1 MALSIDWTDES
12 RADIRALDRSTAMY
26 IFEGLHRYIL
36 TGEGDVKTLQGKH
49 AGKLR
54 LRLGDYRVFFRSDGH
69 ILRILAVKN
78 RKEAYR

>member
-1 MALSIDWTDES
+1 MALLIDWTDEA
-12 RADIRALDRSTAMY
+12 RADIRALERPTAMR
-26 IFEGLHRYIL
+26 IFEGLHRYLL

-54 LRLGDYRVFFRSDGH
+54 LRLGDYRVFFRPDGQ

-78 RKEAYR
+78 RREAYR